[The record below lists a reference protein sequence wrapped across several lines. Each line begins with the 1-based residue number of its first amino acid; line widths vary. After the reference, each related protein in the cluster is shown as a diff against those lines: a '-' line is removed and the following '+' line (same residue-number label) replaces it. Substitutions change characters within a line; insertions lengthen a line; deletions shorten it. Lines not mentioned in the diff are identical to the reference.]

1 MAQSMLNEKVVV
13 SEEPETTLSP
23 PPTPSGDIDGDSL
36 GSQDSLSEISDEGE
50 RSPSPPLPPKKRRQ
64 PSSRRIAPRPTA
76 QKARGKYRS
85 WARYRV
91 IICEALRDA
100 VFDKTK
106 AAQIL
111 KRAYGVY
118 VPSAILSYYEKK
130 LTDSFSPLI
139 LLSSEHPQAD
149 RE

>member
-1 MAQSMLNEKVVV
+1 M
-13 SEEPETTLSP
+13 
-23 PPTPSGDIDGDSL
+23 
-36 GSQDSLSEISDEGE
+36 SEISEE
-50 RSPSPPLPPKKRRQ
+50 EYRSPSPPLPPKKRRQ
-64 PSSRRIAPRPTA
+64 PSSGRNAPRPSA
-76 QKARGKYRS
+76 QKPRGKYRS
-85 WARYRV
+85 WAKYRV

-118 VPSAILSYYEKK
+118 VPPAILSYYEKK
-130 LTDSFSPLI
+130 LTDSFSPLV
-139 LLSSEHPQAD
+139 LLSSEQPQAD